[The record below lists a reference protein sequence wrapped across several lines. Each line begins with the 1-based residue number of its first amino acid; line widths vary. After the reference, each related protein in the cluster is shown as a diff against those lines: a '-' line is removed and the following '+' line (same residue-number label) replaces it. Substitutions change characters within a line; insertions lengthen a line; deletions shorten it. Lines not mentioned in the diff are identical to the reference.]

1 MSMSKD
7 LLEVQKDFLEGTKEI
22 YENMMTEE
30 IYIHLMSEEETKVN
44 VYQEAPVKHYKE
56 PIALWGKIQV
66 TRSAGQTD
74 VEKNTC
80 NATITVPTKDL
91 MDKEIDF
98 RPQNYDVLKKAVISY
113 QGVYYQIEEINPIT
127 NVANVFLFHTF
138 ICTEVKDDFL
148 KGDNINVSD

>member
-1 MSMSKD
+1 MSMSKY

-30 IYIHLMSEEETKVN
+30 IYIYLMNEEETKVN
-44 VYQEAPVKHYKE
+44 VYQEASVKYYRE

-74 VEKNTC
+74 IEKNTC

-91 MDKEIDF
+91 MDKKIDF

-113 QGVYYQIEEINPIT
+113 QGVYYQIEEINPVT

-138 ICTEVKDDFL
+138 ICTEIKDDFL
-148 KGDNINVSD
+148 KGGNVNVPD